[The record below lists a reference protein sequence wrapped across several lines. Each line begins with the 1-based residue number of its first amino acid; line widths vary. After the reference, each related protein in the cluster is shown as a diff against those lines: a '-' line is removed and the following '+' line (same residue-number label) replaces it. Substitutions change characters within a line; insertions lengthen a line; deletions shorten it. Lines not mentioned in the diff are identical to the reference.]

1 MVPSA
6 LFHSA
11 KLRCPIEARKSRLNM
26 ANEPI
31 VEFEKLPEMH
41 KCIDAPRPD
50 QAVYDECIPIA
61 GWIFAERRAP
71 AACRVRAWLEGASI
85 GETRLLFA
93 RPDVSDFLS
102 LPHDLPTAFRF
113 LARTTGCYEAS
124 RDATIELTAS
134 WKGDSAEYLIGK
146 VSVHLVPAFLQKR
159 HFGNVVFPAQ
169 EQLLHRENI
178 YGSGPPVLEP
188 GVEMLRLILEFLSA
202 RSSVVDVGCGAGA
215 YGPALITA
223 GHQWTGLEVSPACL
237 KLLEQ
242 RGLSFRKIEP
252 GMERFPCA
260 DEEFDEAI
268 CIEVLEHIEDPKP
281 FLEEI
286 SRVVRQRALFSVPN
300 IEVIPYFKDWEAVPW
315 HMLEGDHK
323 NFFTRTSLHDL
334 LVPHFSRVEVFSF
347 IEHPL
352 RTRDGIALH
361 AHLCAVADKH

>member
-1 MVPSA
+1 
-6 LFHSA
+6 
-11 KLRCPIEARKSRLNM
+11 M

-31 VEFEKLPEMH
+31 MGFQKLAQMR

-50 QAVYDECIPIA
+50 QAVYDECISIA
-61 GWIFAERRAP
+61 GWIFAEERSP
-71 AACRVRAWLEGASI
+71 AACRVRAWLDGVLI
-85 GETRLLFA
+85 GESRLLFV
-93 RPDVSDFLS
+93 RPDVSDFLT
-102 LPHDLPTAFRF
+102 LPHDVPTAFRF
-113 LARTTGCYEAS
+113 LARAAGCNQAL

-134 WKGDSAEYLIGK
+134 WKGDASEYLIGK

-169 EQLLHRENI
+169 ERVLHRENI

-188 GVEMLRLILEFLSA
+188 GVEMLRLILEYLSS

-215 YGPALITA
+215 YGPALIAA
-223 GHQWTGLEVSPACL
+223 GHQWTGLEVDPDCL
-237 KLLEQ
+237 QVLEQ
-242 RGLSFRKIEP
+242 RGLPFRKTTRKT
-252 GMERFPCA
+252 ERFPCA

-268 CIEVLEHIEDPKP
+268 CIEVLEHIEHPEP
-281 FLEEI
+281 FVEEI

-300 IEVIPYFKDWEAVPW
+300 IEVIPYFKDWETVPW

-323 NFFTRTSLHDL
+323 NFFTRTSLREL
-334 LVPHFSRVEVFSF
+334 LAPHFSRVEVFSY

-352 RTRDGIALH
+352 RTREGIALH